1 MDEEHKVKWP
11 WVDALGDYAVVPV
24 HPKERRTLTNQFL
37 VFTGVLACIAALWGG
52 GALGTQ
58 LSFTNLI
65 IAAIIGSA
73 IVAVIGAL
81 TAYIGGHTGTSTYV
95 NLSRPFGR
103 YGGFLWGLA
112 AAGITCGLG
121 WFAVETW
128 LFGVMIHDLAPNAW
142 WANVGVASI
151 WGGLL
156 MMTTAVIGYKGLSF
170 LSYLTV
176 PLFIVLAGV
185 AFAMGVYQG
194 GGIEKIFSIK
204 PVNPVPLSVAITSV
218 VGLYIAGATITA
230 DVGRF
235 AKRPRDPVIAWVV
248 QVMVIMPYFLVGA
261 GMLTLG
267 MGGTR
272 ITAALLIAGAGLGAY
287 AMAIFGQW
295 TTNDNNLYSGALNWV
310 LLVPLSKRTVTII
323 EGVIGTAI
331 AAYVGFAAGASL
343 DPFINFLNILGKF
356 VPAVGGVL
364 IADFYVYRWYKK
376 IPAHERYALKIGEKI
391 GEINWAGW
399 LSAIVGGILGGWYV
413 PGIAALNSLIL
424 GFVFYAIIA
433 ILCDKAGISLYIG
446 KYTVTKYGLAP
457 TWVVKRYERGEKL

>member
-1 MDEEHKVKWP
+1 MESKNEFP

-58 LSFTNLI
+58 LDVKGLAL
-65 IAAIIGSA
+65 AAIAGSA
-73 IVAVIGAL
+73 IVAVIGGL
-81 TAYIGGHTGTSTYV
+81 TAYIGGTARTSTYV

-103 YGGFLWGLA
+103 FGGFLWGLT
-112 AAGITCGLG
+112 AAGITCGIG

-142 WANVGVASI
+142 WADVGVASL

-156 MMTTAVIGYKGLSF
+156 MMTTAIIGYSGLAF

-176 PLFIVLAGV
+176 PLFVILAGV
-185 AFAMGVYQG
+185 AFAMGTYAG
-194 GGIEKIFSIK
+194 GGLHQIFTMTPSD
-204 PVNPVPLSVAITSV
+204 PVPLTVAITTV

-235 AKRPRDPVIAWVV
+235 SRRPRDPAIAWVL
-248 QVMVIMPYFLVGA
+248 QVMIIMPYFLIGA
-261 GMLTLG
+261 GVLTLA

-272 ITAALLIAGAGLGAY
+272 ITEALLAAGAGLGAY

-295 TTNDNNLYSGALNWV
+295 TTNDNNLYSGALNWT
-310 LLVPLSKRTVTII
+310 LIIPLKKRVITAI
-323 EGVIGTAI
+323 EGIIGTAI
-331 AAYVGFAAGASL
+331 AAYVGFSAGASL
-343 DPFINFLNILGKF
+343 DPFINFLNTLGKF

-364 IADFYVYRWYKK
+364 IADFYIYQAYKGV
-376 IPAHERYALKIGEKI
+376 PLTERYKLKIGEKI
-391 GEINWAGW
+391 GEVNWVGW
-399 LSAIVGGILGGWYV
+399 ISAILGGIIGGWYIS
-413 PGIAALNSLIL
+413 GIAALNSLIL
-424 GFVFYAIIA
+424 GFIIYSVLS
-433 ILCDKAGISLYIG
+433 ILCDKIGIPLELG
-446 KYTVTKYGLAP
+446 KFEVTEYGLAP
-457 TWVVKRYERGEKL
+457 RWIVERHKRGEAQ